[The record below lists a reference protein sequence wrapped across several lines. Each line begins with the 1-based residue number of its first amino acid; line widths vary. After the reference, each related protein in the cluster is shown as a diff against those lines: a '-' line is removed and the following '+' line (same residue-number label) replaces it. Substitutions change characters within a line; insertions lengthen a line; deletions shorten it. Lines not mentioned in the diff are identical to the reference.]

1 MAKQKSNGVLVVSSQ
16 VSNVNSVKSASPRV
30 CKYHDKVLSM
40 KMKNLK
46 TTKDLRNF
54 GKLLIQFLLLPLF
67 AIAFIFIIACFFI
80 LILLNKNLN
89 LDFI

>member
-1 MAKQKSNGVLVVSSQ
+1 MLIRYTVCKPPG
-16 VSNVNSVKSASPRV
+16 V

-67 AIAFIFIIACFFI
+67 AIAFIFIIACFYI
-80 LILLNKNLN
+80 LILLNKNLS

>member
-16 VSNVNSVKSASPRV
+16 VSNAYSVTSASHRV

-40 KMKNLK
+40 KTKNLK

-80 LILLNKNLN
+80 LISWPILLVGVW
-89 LDFI
+89 